1 MQSLVP
7 ACWHSPL
14 TFANGFTGFLG
25 TATGGGMVDE
35 VDKDELMN
43 MAVANLLFVGAEESH
58 QSQIKSHNPSV
69 EDIQVRLV
77 HLLHIH

>member
-1 MQSLVP
+1 M
-7 ACWHSPL
+7 
-14 TFANGFTGFLG
+14 
-25 TATGGGMVDE
+25 MDE
-35 VDKDELMN
+35 VDKDELMD
-43 MAVANLLFVGAEESH
+43 MAVAALLFVGAGESH